1 MIDLLILLL
10 KEIDSDSSI
19 LVINSE
25 YSCSHPLVNAAKYV
39 AHECLSYGSSRGSS
53 HGCIANGCV
62 ETNKDMIVKA
72 GFRVFPNDISRYG
85 WVTGYII
92 LSRGII
98 TYRIVFPN
106 YI

>member
-19 LVINSE
+19 PVINSE

-39 AHECLSYGSSRGSS
+39 AHECLSYGCS

-62 ETNKDMIVKA
+62 ETNKDMIVKE
-72 GFRVFPNDISRYG
+72 GFRVFPNDMSRYG

>member
-10 KEIDSDSSI
+10 KEIDADSSI

-25 YSCSHPLVNAAKYV
+25 YTCSHPLVNAAKYV
-39 AHECLSYGSSRGSS
+39 AHECLSYGSS

-62 ETNKDMIVKA
+62 EANKDTILRA

>member
-10 KEIDSDSSI
+10 KEIDLDSSI

-39 AHECLSYGSSRGSS
+39 AHECLSYGSITR
-53 HGCIANGCV
+53 GCIANGCV
-62 ETNKDMIVKA
+62 EANKDTILKA
-72 GFRVFPNDISRYG
+72 GFRVFPNHISRYG
-85 WVTGYII
+85 WVTGYIL